1 MKSKL
6 SPAQL
11 KVKRKLNYHYKYFDF
26 TKISPDPLEFPH
38 RFTNYHDIEISSFIS
53 AIFAYGNIKQIIKS
67 LEIIHAVMGESPYE
81 FVINYS
87 EEKDSQNFKLLK
99 HRFYTSDDI
108 NNLFLGLQKIYSVY
122 GSLKYLFLLYY
133 FEKDSNIKNSLSF
146 FAKNL
151 LSISTKN
158 KKVTRGLKF
167 MFPDPALGSAC
178 KRFNLFLRW
187 MVRNDDLD
195 FGIWFEIDPSKLI
208 IPVDTHVATISKKLR
223 LTRGKII
230 SWKMAEEITEKLKL
244 FNDQDPVKYDFAICH
259 IGMRKMNF

>member
-6 SPAQL
+6 SPAQE

-53 AIFAYGNIKQIIKS
+53 AIFAYGNVNQIIKT
-67 LEIIHAVMGESPYE
+67 LEAIHKAMGESPHE
-81 FVINYS
+81 FILNYS
-87 EEKDSQNFKLLK
+87 EETGQKYLQNLK
-99 HRFYTSDDI
+99 HRFYTFDDI

-133 FEKDSNIKNSLSF
+133 FEKDPSIKESLSF

-151 LSISTKN
+151 LDICSETKPPS
-158 KKVTRGLKF
+158 RGMKF
-167 MFPDPALGSAC
+167 MFPDPAKGSAC

-195 FGIWFEIDPSKLI
+195 FGLWFEIDPSKLI
-208 IPVDTHVATISKKLR
+208 IPVDTHVAAIGKKLR
-223 LTRGKII
+223 LTKSKII
-230 SWKMAEEITEKLKL
+230 SWKMAEEITAKLKL
-244 FNDQDPVKYDFAICH
+244 FDEHDPVKYDFAICH
-259 IGMRKMNF
+259 IGMRKMAF